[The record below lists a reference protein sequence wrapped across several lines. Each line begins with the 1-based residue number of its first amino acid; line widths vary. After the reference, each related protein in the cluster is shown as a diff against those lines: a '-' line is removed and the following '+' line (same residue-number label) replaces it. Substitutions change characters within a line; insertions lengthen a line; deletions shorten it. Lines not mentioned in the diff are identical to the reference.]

1 MKHQNKT
8 MEDNVNKMFT
18 QFKNKNVIVDL
29 KDNNQCEGKVITID
43 NYINIIIKNDEGIHA
58 LKGGNIILISIKD

>member
-18 QFKNKNVIVDL
+18 QFKDKNVIVDL

-43 NYINIIIKNDEGIHA
+43 NYINVVIKNDDGIHA

>member
-1 MKHQNKT
+1 
-8 MEDNVNKMFT
+8 MEDNVNKIFT
-18 QFKNKNVIVDL
+18 QFKDKNVIVDL

-43 NYINIIIKNDEGIHA
+43 NYLNIVIQNDDGIHA

>member
-29 KDNNQCEGKVITID
+29 KDNNQCEGKVIAID
-43 NYINIIIKNDEGIHA
+43 NYINVIIKNDEGIHA

>member
-1 MKHQNKT
+1 

-43 NYINIIIKNDEGIHA
+43 NYINIIIENDEGIHA

>member
-1 MKHQNKT
+1 

-29 KDNNQCEGKVITID
+29 KDNNQCEGKVIAID
-43 NYINIIIKNDEGIHA
+43 NYINVIIKNDEGIHA

>member
-8 MEDNVNKMFT
+8 MEDNVNKIFT
-18 QFKNKNVIVDL
+18 QFKDKNVIVDL

-43 NYINIIIKNDEGIHA
+43 NYLNIVIQNDDGIHA

>member
-29 KDNNQCEGKVITID
+29 KDNNQCEGKVIAID
-43 NYINIIIKNDEGIHA
+43 NYINIIIENDEGIHA

>member
-43 NYINIIIKNDEGIHA
+43 NYINIIIENDEGIHA

>member
-18 QFKNKNVIVDL
+18 QFKDKNVIVDL

-43 NYINIIIKNDEGIHA
+43 NYINVVIENDDGIHA